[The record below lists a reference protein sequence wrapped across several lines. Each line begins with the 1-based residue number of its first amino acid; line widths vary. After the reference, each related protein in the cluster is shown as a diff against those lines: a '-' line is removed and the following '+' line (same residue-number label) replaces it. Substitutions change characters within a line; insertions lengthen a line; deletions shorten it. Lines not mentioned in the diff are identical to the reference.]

1 MQMETNTKIKQRNV
15 NNYIKNHG
23 IGWALFNTLKT
34 NNLIMF
40 KLLIE
45 RGDLDPNVITNYING
60 YLNTKLDIVND
71 IYPLYASAY
80 GKYYG
85 HNPYVSLEQCI
96 NFNKDK
102 KNQLIFLKNIPLST
116 YTISPKTASL
126 PIDIVYPQND
136 FSNNIPLSTYTISP
150 KMASLPTDIVYPK
163 DDFSNN
169 IIQEPSKPEKNPD
182 DFVIDD
188 AITINNRINAKEI
201 DELLKG
207 INIGE
212 IFGGIPI
219 SRIKFACKLYDTMNM
234 IADNYDTPIM
244 KQIVKNTTAQF
255 AQCIL
260 GDEQFLN
267 LYK

>member
-1 MQMETNTKIKQRNV
+1 MQMETNTKIRQRNV

-34 NNLIMF
+34 NNLTMF

-96 NFNKDK
+96 NFNKDNE
-102 KNQLIFLKNIPLST
+102 NQLIFFKNIQPST
-116 YTISPKTASL
+116 NTISPKTASF
-126 PIDIVYPQND
+126 PI
-136 FSNNIPLSTYTISP
+136 
-150 KMASLPTDIVYPK
+150 DIVYPK

-169 IIQEPSKPEKNPD
+169 IIQEPSKPEKNSD

-188 AITINNRINAKEI
+188 AITINNRINAKKI

-219 SRIKFACKLYDTMNM
+219 SKIKFACKLYDTMNM
-234 IADNYDTPIM
+234 IANNYDTPIM
-244 KQIVKNTTAQF
+244 KQIVKNTTVQF

-260 GDEQFLN
+260 GDEQFFN